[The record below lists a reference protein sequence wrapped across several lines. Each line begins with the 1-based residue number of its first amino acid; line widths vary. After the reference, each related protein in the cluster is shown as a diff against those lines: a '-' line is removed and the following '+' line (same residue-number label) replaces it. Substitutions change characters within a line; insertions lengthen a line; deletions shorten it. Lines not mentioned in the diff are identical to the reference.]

1 MLPSAAAGEDGIPN
15 RKSLKWEESDLELVF
30 WKAEVRHGGPDTGT
44 DTHLTFCCLILVAA
58 PSAVVQRT
66 RACAG
71 TAGYRIIWRNQNEA
85 QNLREESGQSSLN
98 SRA

>member
-15 RKSLKWEESDLELVF
+15 RKSLKWEESDLEPVF
-30 WKAEVRHGGPDTGT
+30 WKAEFRHGGPDTGT
-44 DTHLTFCCLILVAA
+44 DTHLTFCFLVLVAA

-71 TAGYRIIWRNQNEA
+71 TAGHRIICLAKSE
-85 QNLREESGQSSLN
+85 
-98 SRA
+98 